1 MTKTIKYQP
10 SFVNT
15 GDFSKED
22 LEALKKQFNLENYKE
37 HYDLGVNDT
46 TAIWFTQKVGKEIR
60 IIDYHEIDL
69 KMHLSNC
76 CDYQVKENTDI
87 CGKCKEMLD

>member
-10 SFVNT
+10 SYVNT
-15 GDFSKED
+15 GDFSKEA
-22 LEALKKQFNLENYKE
+22 LEALKKQFNLENYQE
-37 HYDLGVNDT
+37 HYIN
-46 TAIWFTQKVGKEIR
+46 
-60 IIDYHEIDL
+60 L

-87 CGKCKEMLD
+87 CGKCSEHCETTLK